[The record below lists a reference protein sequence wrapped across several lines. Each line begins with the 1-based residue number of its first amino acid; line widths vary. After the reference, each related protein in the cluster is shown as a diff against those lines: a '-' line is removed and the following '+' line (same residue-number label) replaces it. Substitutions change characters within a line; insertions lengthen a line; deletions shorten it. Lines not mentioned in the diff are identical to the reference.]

1 MRTEIMIGNETD
13 DIIEELFESF
23 LQKYQERLEEE
34 KMRGRIFFLIVLI
47 YCIIIFI

>member
-1 MRTEIMIGNETD
+1 MIGNETD

-34 KMRGRIFFLIVLI
+34 KMRGRIFF
-47 YCIIIFI
+47 